1 MFKWNMSTIDKLFD
15 YDDYRLFLKDYF
27 DEQKKLRSIFSHR
40 FFAAKAG
47 FSSSSYC
54 LNVIRGRF
62 NLTEKSIAKMVKA
75 MNLNNIQSKYFFAL
89 VEYNQAKQVEERE
102 NAWDEIVQIRSKNE
116 FVHISEDQQDFFSK
130 WYYPVLRELVCQPAF
145 DGDMMRLA
153 RMVVPAIPTEEAR
166 VAVENM
172 IRWNLIQKTVDGKF
186 QKTAEMIDAKNV
198 SPMNLRKIRREYVQQ
213 AIGAIESKKAHERF
227 AAFTTLA
234 MSESSY
240 DYAVKILE
248 EARQKIMA
256 KAADDPEVEKI
267 YEMMILMYPLS
278 EKLKTEDAK

>member
-1 MFKWNMSTIDKLFD
+1 M
-15 YDDYRLFLKDYF
+15 
-27 DEQKKLRSIFSHR
+27 E
-40 FFAAKAG
+40 
-47 FSSSSYC
+47 
-54 LNVIRGRF
+54 
-62 NLTEKSIAKMVKA
+62 
-75 MNLNNIQSKYFFAL
+75 
-89 VEYNQAKQVEERE
+89 
-102 NAWDEIVQIRSKNE
+102 
-116 FVHISEDQQDFFSK
+116 
-130 WYYPVLRELVCQPAF
+130 
-145 DGDMMRLA
+145 
-153 RMVVPAIPTEEAR
+153 
-166 VAVENM
+166 
-172 IRWNLIQKTVDGKF
+172 
-186 QKTAEMIDAKNV
+186 KTAEMIDAKNV

-267 YEMMILMYPLS
+267 YEMMIVMYPLS

>member
-1 MFKWNMSTIDKLFD
+1 M
-15 YDDYRLFLKDYF
+15 
-27 DEQKKLRSIFSHR
+27 
-40 FFAAKAG
+40 
-47 FSSSSYC
+47 
-54 LNVIRGRF
+54 
-62 NLTEKSIAKMVKA
+62 
-75 MNLNNIQSKYFFAL
+75 

-267 YEMMILMYPLS
+267 YEMMIVMYPLS

>member
-1 MFKWNMSTIDKLFD
+1 M
-15 YDDYRLFLKDYF
+15 
-27 DEQKKLRSIFSHR
+27 RSIFSHR

-267 YEMMILMYPLS
+267 YEMMIVMYPLS

>member
-1 MFKWNMSTIDKLFD
+1 
-15 YDDYRLFLKDYF
+15 
-27 DEQKKLRSIFSHR
+27 
-40 FFAAKAG
+40 
-47 FSSSSYC
+47 
-54 LNVIRGRF
+54 
-62 NLTEKSIAKMVKA
+62 
-75 MNLNNIQSKYFFAL
+75 
-89 VEYNQAKQVEERE
+89 
-102 NAWDEIVQIRSKNE
+102 
-116 FVHISEDQQDFFSK
+116 
-130 WYYPVLRELVCQPAF
+130 
-145 DGDMMRLA
+145 MMRLA

-267 YEMMILMYPLS
+267 YEMMIVMYPLS